1 MVTPKKLNNE
11 KKIQIW
17 RFPSEI
23 IVILSIYMCV
33 NIFIFFIVDMFLNPL
48 FVETLI
54 KNLSARPFV
63 VKNANHKNKSEWG
76 WSIKKILQ

>member
-1 MVTPKKLNNE
+1 
-11 KKIQIW
+11 
-17 RFPSEI
+17 
-23 IVILSIYMCV
+23 
-33 NIFIFFIVDMFLNPL
+33 MFLNPL

-63 VKNANHKNKSEWG
+63 VKNANHKDKSEWG